1 MRTVIEIVEGTRSGK
16 LGVTSLVEEYVGRV
30 RQKKAL
36 NAVTYL
42 AENEALQDARRLD
55 ALPLPERRG
64 RLFGV
69 PILVKDAIC
78 TRDLPTTSGSR
89 ILNRAS
95 AEGPRPYLPPYDAT
109 VIERLRAEGA
119 LVLGKANMDE
129 FAMGSSNETSSY
141 GPVKNPLDETRV
153 PGGSSGG
160 SAAGV
165 AAELAPVALGSDTGG
180 SIRQPASFCG
190 IVGVKPTFGRVSRYG
205 LIAFASSL
213 DQIGPMTP
221 DVRSAARLLEVMAG
235 PDGRDSTAST
245 APVEGYEAACEL
257 GLAGLRFGVPEEY
270 FAAGLDPEVR
280 RVIDAAIEKVK
291 NAGGVLV
298 PVSLP
303 HTHYGVS
310 TYYVLATAEASSNLS
325 RFDGVRFGL
334 RVEAP
339 QGGLQAL
346 YTESRARGFGPEV
359 QRRILLGTYVLSSG
373 FYDAYYGKAQRVRT
387 LIARDFERAFE
398 QVDCLLAPT
407 SPTVAFRLGER
418 SQDPLAMY
426 MADVYTLPASLAG
439 VPALSLP
446 VGKAT
451 DRGQSLPVGLQVMAP
466 LNGEATMFRAA
477 AAIESL
483 CGA

>member
-1 MRTVIEIVEGTRSGK
+1 MRTVIEIADSTRSGK
-16 LGVTSLVEEYVGRV
+16 ASAVSVVEECLERC
-30 RQKKAL
+30 RQRREL
-36 NAVTYL
+36 NAITYL
-42 AENEALQDARRLD
+42 AEGEALGEARRLD
-55 ALPLPERRG
+55 ALGEGKPRG

-89 ILNRAS
+89 ILNRVTP
-95 AEGPRPYLPPYDAT
+95 EGPRPYLPPYDAT

-119 LVLGKANMDE
+119 IVVGKANMDE
-129 FAMGSSNETSSY
+129 FAMGSSNETSFY

-160 SAAGV
+160 SAAAV
-165 AAELAPVALGSDTGG
+165 SAELVPVALGSDTGG

-221 DVRSAARLLEVMAG
+221 DVASAARLLEVMAG
-235 PDGRDSTAST
+235 PDGRDSTASA
-245 APVEGYEAACEL
+245 APVEGYEAAC
-257 GLAGLRFGVPEEY
+257 GAGISGLRFGIPEEY

-280 RVIDAAIEKVK
+280 RQVEAAIEKVRA
-291 NAGGVLV
+291 AGASVV

-303 HTHYGVS
+303 HTQYGVA
-310 TYYVLATAEASSNLS
+310 TYYVLATAEASSNLA
-325 RFDGVRFGL
+325 RFDGVRYGL
-334 RVEAP
+334 RVEPP
-339 QGGLQAL
+339 QAGLQEL

-398 QVDCLLAPT
+398 KVDCLLAPT
-407 SPTVAFRLGER
+407 SPTVAFRIGER

-446 VGKAT
+446 IGTAR
-451 DRGQSLPVGLQVMAP
+451 DRGQDLPVGLQVMAP
-466 LNGEATMFRAA
+466 LHGETTMFRAA
-477 AAIESL
+477 AAIEAF
-483 CGA
+483 CRG